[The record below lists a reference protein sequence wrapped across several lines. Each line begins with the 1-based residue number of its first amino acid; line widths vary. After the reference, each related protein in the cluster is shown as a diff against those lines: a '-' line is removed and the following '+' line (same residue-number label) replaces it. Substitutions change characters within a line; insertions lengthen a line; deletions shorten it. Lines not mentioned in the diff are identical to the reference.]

1 MGIFDK
7 IKSKLDLNSLEK
19 RKKELINKNTQIKSS
34 SDTEVAEQIAE
45 ELMQIEN
52 KIQELKSR

>member
-19 RKKELINKNTQIKSS
+19 RKKELINKNIQIKSS
-34 SDTEVAEQIAE
+34 SDTEFAEQIAE
-45 ELMQIEN
+45 ELVQIEN
-52 KIQELKSR
+52 KIQELKNL

>member
-19 RKKELINKNTQIKSS
+19 RKKELINKNIQIKSS
-34 SDTEVAEQIAE
+34 SDTELSEQIAD
-45 ELMQIEN
+45 ELIQIEN
-52 KIQELKSR
+52 KIQELKNQ

>member
-7 IKSKLDLNSLEK
+7 IKSRLDLNSLEK
-19 RKKELINKNTQIKSS
+19 RKKELIYKNTQIKSS

-45 ELMQIEN
+45 ELVQIEN
-52 KIQELKSR
+52 KIQELKNQ

>member
-19 RKKELINKNTQIKSS
+19 RKKELINKNIQIKSS
-34 SDTEVAEQIAE
+34 SDTEVAKQIAE

-52 KIQELKSR
+52 KIQELKNR

>member
-7 IKSKLDLNSLEK
+7 IKSRLDLNSLEK
-19 RKKELINKNTQIKSS
+19 RKKELIYKNKQIKSS

-45 ELMQIEN
+45 ELVQIEN
-52 KIQELKSR
+52 KIQELKNR

>member
-19 RKKELINKNTQIKSS
+19 RKKELINKNIQIKSS
-34 SDTEVAEQIAE
+34 SDTEFAEQIDE
-45 ELMQIEN
+45 ELVQIEN
-52 KIQELKSR
+52 KIQELKNL

>member
-19 RKKELINKNTQIKSS
+19 RKKELINKNIQTKSS
-34 SDTEVAEQIAE
+34 SDTELAEQIAE
-45 ELMQIEN
+45 ELIQIEN
-52 KIQELKSR
+52 KIQELKNQ